1 MCCVCGVCVCVYAC
15 VCACVCAVPVLSGYL
30 MAFLGRASVGCDAAC
45 RLTWGF
51 RLVLFWSYW
60 AFVFILVAWQVSA
73 KALFVRDRRRDLLR
87 QARSDSDAHAFAHE
101 REHGYYYQR

>member
-1 MCCVCGVCVCVYAC
+1 MCVYAC